1 MVGSFIHYTK
11 YGVDITSHDKHTFL
25 GNTSYRYNN
34 RVFLICKCT
43 NKEEFVKDIRLVGD
57 LKKKDGLLSS
67 GLELANNKF

>member
-1 MVGSFIHYTK
+1 MIGCFIHYPK
-11 YGVDITSHDKHTFL
+11 YGVDITSHDKHTL
-25 GNTSYRYNN
+25 RITYRYNN